1 MATKIYADDFNK
13 KKEIELPDGT
23 ILRLPQRTAVVYEK
37 IIDMEKER
45 NRISEYD
52 YCKGVLEILYGKE
65 GFKKIAPNGRD
76 ESLDYLEKVQLVSL
90 ELLMLEKEQ
99 AEREQIEKQADILE
113 PMTRQMKTLSPIVD
127 KV

>member
-13 KKEIELPDGT
+13 EKSIELPNGT
-23 ILRLPQRTAVVYEK
+23 VLTLPQRTAVVYEK

-52 YCKGVLEILYGKE
+52 YCKGVLEILYGKD
-65 GFKKIAPNGRD
+65 GFKKIAPNGRE
-76 ESLDYLEKVQLVSL
+76 ESLDYLERVQLVSL
-90 ELLMLEKEQ
+90 ELFMLEKEK
-99 AEREQIEKQADILE
+99 AEREQIEKQADILD
-113 PMTRQMKTLSPIVD
+113 PITRQIKTLSPIVD